1 MTTGTILDIVVILLL
16 IPTITYAVILNRRL
30 TALRRSRE
38 ELSKVVNSFNEATM
52 RAEAGIPKLKKATT
66 EANHTL
72 KDRVE
77 KAQTL
82 RDDLAFMIERAEELA
97 NRLEG
102 AVRSARNEGVV
113 THGPAAAPANT
124 YAVAAAPQTSR
135 PLGEAAPPAREGAH
149 MLPAREGAHLSNA
162 GLSPARGFTL
172 GNPGSGAG
180 TPANLTAATL
190 AQTAAGFEETA
201 AELRNALGAARAEAR
216 VAEARGGN
224 AARDTREAGPIPA
237 REGLHLFD
245 AGLPPVRS
253 KRTIGERPLADR
265 ARAGEPGVDEERSEA
280 ERELLKALQSAR

>member
-1 MTTGTILDIVVILLL
+1 MELTTGMILDVVVILLL
-16 IPTITYAVILNRRL
+16 VPTIIYAIILNRRL

-97 NRLEG
+97 GRLEG
-102 AVRSARNEGVV
+102 AVRAARNEGLMM
-113 THGPAAAPANT
+113 HGPAPAPAVPAPAARPLTEPVAPPRGYAAGNAALS
-124 YAVAAAPQTSR
+124 AVAPST
-135 PLGEAAPPAREGAH
+135 
-149 MLPAREGAHLSNA
+149 
-162 GLSPARGFTL
+162 
-172 GNPGSGAG
+172 
-180 TPANLTAATL
+180 LTAATL

-216 VAEARGGN
+216 VAEARAGGPVTLSN
-224 AARDTREAGPIPA
+224 LTGGAGM
-237 REGLHLFD
+237 
-245 AGLPPVRS
+245 PPRP
-253 KRTIGERPLADR
+253 KRVIGERSLAER
-265 ARAGEPGVDEERSEA
+265 AQAPDVVEEERSEA